1 MLIWA
6 IKLKKSHV
14 FRFKEEPFDLI
25 CENKKGKGGRGRG
38 FETRVMQEKVSNSNQ
53 NKFLISIPE
62 LRCSAFLFQ
71 PQDCIEIIAFLISIF
86 HFPTRQT
93 NTNTNNSNE
102 PATKSDQDT
111 LFFSTNSHNLLA

>member
-1 MLIWA
+1 MFLD
-6 IKLKKSHV
+6 LKKS
-14 FRFKEEPFDLI
+14 RLI
-25 CENKKGKGGRGRG
+25 SFVKTKKKRGVWNRG
-38 FETRVMQEKVSNSNQ
+38 QEKVSNSNQ